1 MKRYYSIDFIK
12 FFAIVFVVIIHTDPF
27 NNIVVLGLKGS
38 YIDFVLDTFARFAVP
53 FFFVVAGY
61 LFSQKLKESDTQ
73 FVYFKRY
80 IFKVTRIYIYWQ
92 TFYLVNDVMLNIIRS
107 YVTGLN
113 IKIELLHY
121 LSSINI
127 FRMLYY
133 SEGSSGHQ
141 LWYLGSLLLSISVL
155 FLFNRLNKVSLLLV
169 ISFALHIVGLFGQSY
184 SGFLDLSI
192 QTRDAL
198 FFGLFYTT
206 LGFLFS
212 ENYNYFRW
220 IMKKKPKIYLYMF
233 FIFSAL
239 QILERTILVKV
250 FGGNM
255 GDYFIS
261 TIFVTICLFLFVLNN
276 SQLGKNSLFSKIGK
290 NSVGI
295 YVIHVFFLNS
305 VNTFLIF
312 FNVGFLSKTILWQL
326 LFTPIVLVV
335 SYKAYNLI
343 QHLKK
348 KLISYKKQNVRALDK
363 KVTL

>member
-1 MKRYYSIDFIK
+1 
-12 FFAIVFVVIIHTDPF
+12 
-27 NNIVVLGLKGS
+27 
-38 YIDFVLDTFARFAVP
+38 
-53 FFFVVAGY
+53 
-61 LFSQKLKESDTQ
+61 
-73 FVYFKRY
+73 
-80 IFKVTRIYIYWQ
+80 
-92 TFYLVNDVMLNIIRS
+92 
-107 YVTGLN
+107 
-113 IKIELLHY
+113 
-121 LSSINI
+121 
-127 FRMLYY
+127 
-133 SEGSSGHQ
+133 
-141 LWYLGSLLLSISVL
+141 
-155 FLFNRLNKVSLLLV
+155 
-169 ISFALHIVGLFGQSY
+169 
-184 SGFLDLSI
+184 
-192 QTRDAL
+192 
-198 FFGLFYTT
+198 
-206 LGFLFS
+206 
-212 ENYNYFRW
+212 
-220 IMKKKPKIYLYMF
+220 MKKKPKIYLYMF

-312 FNVGFLSKTILWQL
+312 FNVGFLSKTIIWQL

>member
-80 IFKVTRIYIYWQ
+80 IFKVTGIYIYWQ
-92 TFYLVNDVMLNIIRS
+92 FFYLVNDVMLNIIRS

-113 IKIELLHY
+113 IKMELLHY

-133 SEGSSGHQ
+133 SEGSSGHH

-169 ISFALHIVGLFGQSY
+169 ISY
-184 SGFLDLSI
+184 
-192 QTRDAL
+192 
-198 FFGLFYTT
+198 
-206 LGFLFS
+206 
-212 ENYNYFRW
+212 
-220 IMKKKPKIYLYMF
+220 
-233 FIFSAL
+233 
-239 QILERTILVKV
+239 
-250 FGGNM
+250 
-255 GDYFIS
+255 
-261 TIFVTICLFLFVLNN
+261 
-276 SQLGKNSLFSKIGK
+276 
-290 NSVGI
+290 
-295 YVIHVFFLNS
+295 
-305 VNTFLIF
+305 
-312 FNVGFLSKTILWQL
+312 
-326 LFTPIVLVV
+326 
-335 SYKAYNLI
+335 
-343 QHLKK
+343 
-348 KLISYKKQNVRALDK
+348 
-363 KVTL
+363 